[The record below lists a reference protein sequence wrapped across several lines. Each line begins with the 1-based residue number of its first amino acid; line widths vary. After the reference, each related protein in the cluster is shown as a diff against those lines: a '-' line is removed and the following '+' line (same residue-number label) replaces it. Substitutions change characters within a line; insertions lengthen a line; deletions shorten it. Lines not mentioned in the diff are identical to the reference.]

1 MNGNKEK
8 TDLEFVQSYQ
18 AVKEMFQNVKVMS
31 VKKKKE
37 EKLEEEEK
45 DTGMVKSNT
54 EKINIGLEVLSDI
67 RNICK
72 KEYPEIEE
80 CTIIFEKE
88 KDERKKTLEEN
99 NKKGRVC
106 LGDGLSYQSTYE
118 FYANQIFGIF
128 AEKILE
134 DRKYNISEEM
144 NDIKRDLN
152 FRYRS
157 YMELLGIKGVD
168 CEFIR
173 K

>member
-88 KDERKKTLEEN
+88 KRK
-99 NKKGRVC
+99 R
-106 LGDGLSYQSTYE
+106 
-118 FYANQIFGIF
+118 I
-128 AEKILE
+128 
-134 DRKYNISEEM
+134 
-144 NDIKRDLN
+144 
-152 FRYRS
+152 
-157 YMELLGIKGVD
+157 
-168 CEFIR
+168 
-173 K
+173 